1 MQKFGVGQ
9 PVPRTEDPKLVR
21 GEGRYTDDLSLP
33 GQAYAAIVRS
43 SHAHGVLKGIDT
55 SAARAM
61 PGVLAIYTGAD
72 LQAAGY
78 GGLKCVPPFKN
89 RDGTP
94 MKKPLRPA
102 LAVDKV
108 RFVGDPVACVIA
120 ETAIQAKEAAEA
132 VVLDIEPLPAV
143 TKASEAMKPGAP
155 QLFDDVPDNVA
166 LDYHFGDA
174 EKVKDAFAKAAHVTR
189 LELLNNRLVVN
200 AMEPRAAIASYDAK
214 SERFTFHVGCQ
225 GVFGLRGQ
233 LAEILNIPPAKLR
246 LLTGNV
252 GGSFGMKAQAYPE
265 YIPMLHGARL
275 LGRPVK
281 WTDERST
288 SFLSDSHGRDHE
300 KVAELALDAEGRF
313 LALRLTGTGNMG
325 AYLGAVAPL
334 PPTLNAVKNMV
345 SVYRTPLIEVETKC
359 VFTNTSFVTA
369 YRGAGRPEGNY
380 FMERLIDNAARE
392 MGIDRLELRRRN
404 QLKPKEIPYAAAS
417 EQTYDSGDFPAVFK
431 HALELADWKG
441 FSKRKRESR
450 KHGKLRGIAVG
461 SYLEVTAPP
470 NKEMGGI
477 RFEADGTV
485 TFITGT
491 LDYGQGHA
499 TPFAQ
504 VLSSRLGIPF
514 DRIRLLQGDSDELIT
529 GGGTG
534 GSRSAAASTMAMVEA
549 VAKVVELGK
558 EAASHLLEAA
568 PQDIEFAGG
577 RFTIAGTDRSI
588 GVLELAEKLRAKP
601 TLPEGA
607 PTSLDVK
614 LASENVPSAFPNG
627 CHVAEVEIDPD
638 TGVVEVVKYA
648 SVNDFGTI
656 INPMLV
662 EGQMHGGLVQG
673 IGQALMENT
682 VYNDEGQPITGS
694 FMDYAMPR
702 ASDVPSFVTEH
713 HPVPAKTNP
722 LGIKGCGEAGCAG
735 ALVSVMNAIVDAL
748 SEYGIR
754 HIDMPVTPEKVWQAI
769 REAKAHA
776 PVPASPAPAS
786 PAPQRRPRE
795 GCVHGRARD
804 LQIRG
809 EARPPAGLLEEARRG
824 GGPEVHE
831 PGDAEIGAGIAH
843 DRARP
848 RHRRHRDARIRGH
861 GRLRRPH
868 RLRAGEHRT
877 GSACSSPRQP
887 RRRSSSR
894 WSC

>member
-1 MQKFGVGQ
+1 MNIQNDPGSWALDKFGVGQ
-9 PVPRTEDPKLVR
+9 PVPRTEDPRLVR
-21 GEGRYTDDLSLP
+21 GQGRYSDDVCLP
-33 GQAYAAIVRS
+33 GQAYAVIVRS
-43 SHAHGVLKGIDT
+43 SHAHGVLKRID
-55 SAARAM
+55 AAAALAM
-61 PGVLAIYTGAD
+61 PGVLAVYTGAG

-78 GGLKCVPPFKN
+78 GSLKCVPPLKN
-89 RDGTP
+89 RDGSP
-94 MKKPLRPA
+94 MKKPPRPA

-120 ETAIQAKEAAEA
+120 ETPFQAKEAAEA
-132 VVLDIEPLPAV
+132 VVLDIEALPAV
-143 TKASEAMKPGAP
+143 TRASEAAKPGAP
-155 QLFDDVPDNVA
+155 QLFDDVPNNVA
-166 LDYHFGDA
+166 LDYHYGDA
-174 EKVKDAFAKAAHVTR
+174 EKVKAAFAKAAHVTR

-200 AMEPRAAIASYDAK
+200 AMEPRSAIASYDPK

-233 LAEILNIPPAKLR
+233 LAEILNIPPGKLR
-246 LLTGNV
+246 VLTGNV

-265 YIPMLHGARL
+265 YICLLHGARL
-275 LGRPVK
+275 LGRPIK
-281 WTDERST
+281 WTDERSS

-300 KVAELALDAEGRF
+300 KIAELALDAEGRF
-313 LALRLTGTGNMG
+313 LAIRLTGTGNMG
-325 AYLGAVAPL
+325 AYLGAVGPL
-334 PPTLNAVKNMV
+334 PPTINAVKNMV
-345 SVYRTPLIEVETKC
+345 SVYRTPLIEVSTKC
-359 VFTNTSFVTA
+359 VFTNTSMVSA

-380 FMERLIDNAARE
+380 FMERLIDSAAGE

-404 QLKPKEIPYAAAS
+404 QLKPKELPYAAAS
-417 EQTYDSGDFPAVFK
+417 DQTYDSGDFPAVFK

-441 FSKRKRESR
+441 FAKRKRDSKKR
-450 KHGKLRGIAVG
+450 GKLRGIAVG

-514 DRIRLLQGDSDELIT
+514 ERVRLLQGDSDELVT

-534 GSRSAAASTMAMVEA
+534 GSRSAAASTMAMVDA
-549 VAKVVELGK
+549 IAKVVETGK
-558 EAASHLLEAA
+558 EVASHLLEAA
-568 PQDIEFAGG
+568 VQDIEFADG

-588 GVLELAEKLRAKP
+588 GVLELAERLRSKVN
-601 TLPEGA
+601 LPDGA

-627 CHVAEVEIDPD
+627 CHVAEVEIDPE
-638 TGVVEVVKYA
+638 TGVIDVVKYA
-648 SVNDFGTI
+648 SANDFGTV

-682 VYNDEGQPITGS
+682 VYDGDGQPITGS
-694 FMDYAMPR
+694 YMDYAMPR
-702 ASDVPSFVTEH
+702 ASDVPSFITEH

-735 ALVSVMNAIVDAL
+735 ALVSVMNAIVHAL

-754 HIDMPVTPEKVWQAI
+754 HIDMPATPERVWQAI
-769 REAKAHA
+769 KGAKAVQSSAA
-776 PVPASPAPAS
+776 PS
-786 PAPQRRPRE
+786 
-795 GCVHGRARD
+795 
-804 LQIRG
+804 
-809 EARPPAGLLEEARRG
+809 AG
-824 GGPEVHE
+824 
-831 PGDAEIGAGIAH
+831 
-843 DRARP
+843 
-848 RHRRHRDARIRGH
+848 
-861 GRLRRPH
+861 
-868 RLRAGEHRT
+868 
-877 GSACSSPRQP
+877 
-887 RRRSSSR
+887 
-894 WSC
+894 